1 MALKLTILPC
11 KLERICWGAI
21 PIINMSLKIDSGLFT
36 DDFIDHH
43 AVLCVPVDAEFKEI
57 RNRYL
62 QIARILHPDSSLMRN
77 ESEKEMANQLLA
89 KLVNPAY
96 EKFSVERNRAEYLFI
111 LSQMGKRFAQEP
123 GAIRL
128 KTESG
133 RQLLAAPNVS
143 MAYKQAIAKIAPTQF
158 SDLQQ
163 SLKIIAE
170 VSELNLVY
178 LMRVAGQ
185 SMNKSAPSQ
194 PQGSAPNLPPTLTS
208 PPEEESIVEQY
219 LRRAQVL
226 LEKNQLSPAKVELQD
241 ALKLEPR
248 NSHCHSLIAMVYLR
262 QNQLKMAKVHFDN
275 ALKLN
280 PNEKIALEWKPKV
293 DEALGITTSG
303 SQGTSASQ
311 TEEKQP
317 DKSGKGGLFGGLF
330 GGKKK

>member
-1 MALKLTILPC
+1 MP
-11 KLERICWGAI
+11 
-21 PIINMSLKIDSGLFT
+21 LKIDSGLFT
-36 DDFIDHH
+36 YDFVDHH
-43 AVLCVPVDAEFKEI
+43 AILCVPVDAEFKEI

-62 QIARILHPDSSLMRN
+62 QVARMLHPDSCLTMN
-77 ESEKEMANQLLA
+77 ESEKEIANQLLA

-123 GAIRL
+123 GSIRL

-143 MAYKQAIAKIAPTQF
+143 MAYKQAIAKIAKTQF

-163 SLKIIAE
+163 VHKIIAE

-185 SMNKSAPSQ
+185 SMNKSASSQ
-194 PQGSAPNLPPTLTS
+194 PQSSAPNLPPTPT
-208 PPEEESIVEQY
+208 PPPKEQY

-226 LEKNQLSPAKVELQD
+226 LEKNQLSQAKVELQD

-248 NSHCHSLIAMVYLR
+248 NSRCHSLIAMVYVR

-280 PNEKIALEWKPKV
+280 PNDQIALEWKPKV
-293 DEALGITTSG
+293 DKALGITTSG
-303 SQGTSASQ
+303 SQGTSASK